1 MWRKRK
7 DRRSPK
13 AGDLTAF
20 VDEGSAIEGKCSF
33 GGTVMLNGTIRGEIT
48 SADTVIVGEKGVV
61 HADVRADAIFVSGQV
76 VGNLVAAQRLEMRG
90 TARVSGDI
98 EAPVIVMEEGVFFQG
113 RCQMSPKTA
122 AAVAAAAPPPRDLSV
137 VR

>member
-1 MWRKRK
+1 MWRKKNR
-7 DRRSPK
+7 RRSPK

-20 VDEGSAIEGKCSF
+20 IDEGSEIEGKCTF
-33 GGTVMLNGTIRGEIT
+33 AGTVMLNGTIRGEIAST
-48 SADTVIVGEKGVV
+48 DTVIVGEKGAV
-61 HADVRADAIFVSGQV
+61 HADVHADTIFISGQV

-90 TARVSGDI
+90 AARVSGNI

-113 RCQMSPKTA
+113 HCQMSPKTA
-122 AAVAAAAPPPRDLSV
+122 AGAPAAAPPPRDLSV